1 MHCLCESKIGI
12 PHLVGHNLAMHLFI
26 YLANSGAS
34 NGVDAEIIEKK
45 KKKQIELEDA
55 HTGLD
60 KCERQIKHHIA
71 GETQLTICIKKS
83 KNLYI

>member
-34 NGVDAEIIEKK
+34 NGVDAEIIENKK
-45 KKKQIELEDA
+45 
-55 HTGLD
+55 
-60 KCERQIKHHIA
+60 R
-71 GETQLTICIKKS
+71 TQQYK
-83 KNLYI
+83 